1 MNDKD
6 TCILIVDDDADIR
19 RMLCR
24 LLELSLPTQHH
35 CATASTVGEALE
47 LLDAT
52 FFHLVITDINMPGT
66 TGISL
71 CQQIYQKHPN
81 TVVIMMSA
89 MTEISYA
96 IESMRAGAF
105 DYLVKPIQATK
116 LMEAIERAL
125 DYQETLM
132 KRHYCEQSLEEEVR
146 DLFTLNAR
154 VRRTRSQGDPENM
167 LRAESARKG

>member
-1 MNDKD
+1 MNDKE
-6 TCILIVDDDADIR
+6 TCILVVDDDADIR

-24 LLELSLPTQHH
+24 LLELSLPTEHH
-35 CATASTVGEALE
+35 CVTAGSVGEALE

-52 FFHLVITDINMPGT
+52 FYHLVITDINMPGT

-81 TVVIMMSA
+81 TVVMMMSA

-105 DYLVKPIQATK
+105 DYLIKPIQATP
-116 LMEAIERAL
+116 LLEAVERAL
-125 DYQETLM
+125 SYQETLM

-146 DLFTLNAR
+146 DLFALNAR
-154 VRRTRSQGDPENM
+154 VRRTRSHSTPENT